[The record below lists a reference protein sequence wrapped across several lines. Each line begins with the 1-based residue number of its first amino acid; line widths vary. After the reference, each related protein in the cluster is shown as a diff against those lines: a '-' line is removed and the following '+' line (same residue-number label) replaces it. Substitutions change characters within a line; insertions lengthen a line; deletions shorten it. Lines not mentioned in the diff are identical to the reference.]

1 MRCRTTFPIA
11 LVIGFQLAMFLWL
24 RGSIADDLA
33 AGLIALLSGLV
44 PLMAL
49 LSRSGLDSR

>member
-49 LSRSGLDSR
+49 LSRSGLNSR